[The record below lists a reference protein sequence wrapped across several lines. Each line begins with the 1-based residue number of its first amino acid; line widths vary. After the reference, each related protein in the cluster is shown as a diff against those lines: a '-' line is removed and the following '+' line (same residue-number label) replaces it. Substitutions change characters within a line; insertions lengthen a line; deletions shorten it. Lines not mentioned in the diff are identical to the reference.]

1 MWKKRILCL
10 ALVLCAAMAM
20 TACQQKE
27 TFPTSVQPETQVTE
41 VPQDQQN
48 IFGETP
54 LPQSI
59 DFDDGSY
66 DPASEEGGDSE
77 DLLAL
82 IAEADREGTTEM
94 PIIQSEYAG
103 ATPVLIDPIDK
114 PTPTPLPPVPDTVRS
129 QGAAEMVTPEP
140 ALHNGS
146 QGEKVW
152 QLQERLKELGYYT
165 GEVDG
170 QFGPGTKE
178 AVIAFQKKNGLDAD
192 GLAGEETQRVLY
204 SENAVPNT

>member
-1 MWKKRILCL
+1 MKKNPKVI
-10 ALVLCAAMAM
+10 AGIIGIV
-20 TACQQKE
+20 
-27 TFPTSVQPETQVTE
+27 V
-41 VPQDQQN
+41 
-48 IFGETP
+48 
-54 LPQSI
+54 
-59 DFDDGSY
+59 
-66 DPASEEGGDSE
+66 
-77 DLLAL
+77 LLAGCVVL
-82 IAEADREGTTEM
+82 ATYMIPTIGEVRREM
-94 PIIQSEYAG
+94 S
-103 ATPVLIDPIDK
+103 L
-114 PTPTPLPPVPDTVRS
+114 TPTPLPPVPDTVRS

>member
-1 MWKKRILCL
+1 MSDEEESESDRRNHRDC
-10 ALVLCAAMAM
+10 CAAAGCVVLA
-20 TACQQKE
+20 TYLI
-27 TFPTSVQPETQVTE
+27 PTIGE
-41 VPQDQQN
+41 VR
-48 IFGETP
+48 
-54 LPQSI
+54 
-59 DFDDGSY
+59 
-66 DPASEEGGDSE
+66 
-77 DLLAL
+77 
-82 IAEADREGTTEM
+82 REM
-94 PIIQSEYAG
+94 S
-103 ATPVLIDPIDK
+103 L
-114 PTPTPLPPVPDTVRS
+114 TPTPLPPVPDTVRS

-192 GLAGEETQRVLY
+192 GLAGEETQKVLY
-204 SENAVPNT
+204 SENAVPNS